1 MGCIDSLE
9 LPESHKPS
17 TKYSNEKSLCKK
29 RIFKKAQFENS
40 LPPKSEKKIKKVEN
54 SPFHNYQKHLNS
66 ALKKLVIVPLF
77 EEADEAYKHAAREI
91 WNAYVAGDVKTKK
104 ILHFVFN
111 ERNEH

>member
-1 MGCIDSLE
+1 MFNIWL
-9 LPESHKPS
+9 
-17 TKYSNEKSLCKK
+17 
-29 RIFKKAQFENS
+29 
-40 LPPKSEKKIKKVEN
+40 KKIKKVEN

-66 ALKKLVIVPLF
+66 ALKKLVIVPSF